1 MIILLLSNKNVP
13 KFCVCSYTI
22 MKIMFEKV
30 TEDTNQILTMPAIRE
45 ENGLEGVRGGK
56 CKERY

>member
-22 MKIMFEKV
+22 MRIMFEKV
-30 TEDTNQILTMPAIRE
+30 TEAANQILTMPAFRE
-45 ENGLEGVRGGK
+45 NRLEGVRGGK